1 MWNYSLIP
9 FTNGYDFSQN
19 EIISRVKDDV
29 FFSMVNW
36 PIENEIQAFREI
48 WLNRIKMEKVV

>member
-36 PIENEIQAFREI
+36 PIDDEIQAFREI
-48 WLNRIKMEKVV
+48 WLNRIKF